1 MDKALKLLE
10 RAKGFEPSTN
20 LGKVASL
27 VRIISTVPRA
37 GVRKDFEQFGEVWRW
52 RDCVARV
59 GDGHREHFVPT
70 TTVANYCRYCRQ
82 SDNLS
87 Y

>member
-1 MDKALKLLE
+1 
-10 RAKGFEPSTN
+10 
-20 LGKVASL
+20 
-27 VRIISTVPRA
+27 
-37 GVRKDFEQFGEVWRW
+37 VRKDFEQFGEVWRW